1 MVNCFYVV
9 IVIICLGSLPINGCS
24 QRPTPKSTAEKLQ
37 IIVSILPQKYFVE
50 RVGGENVS
58 VEVIVEPGASPATYE
73 PKPQQ
78 LRMVSKANAYISIGV
93 PFENA
98 WMNRITAANR
108 QMLIVDTMQGIER
121 MPMAV
126 HVHEE
131 EEKPVLH
138 DNAENPDPHI
148 WLSPQLVKLQA
159 QTIYKALVQ
168 LTPEQ
173 ADIYQANL
181 ESFLSD
187 IEALDAE
194 LRESLAGLEQRKF
207 MVFHPAWGYFARDYE
222 LEMIPI
228 EVGGTEPS
236 AAELAT
242 LIAEAKKEKI
252 KVIFAQPEFST
263 RDAET
268 IAQEIDGEVLLLDPL
283 APDWLKN
290 LRYVSQTLA
299 QVLSQIW
306 IPSWRS
312 PYTNNPQPTQ
322 VSTAIASRIP
332 RGDIASI
339 GEKTTLKL

>member
-1 MVNCFYVV
+1 MLNWFYVV
-9 IVIICLGSLPINGCS
+9 TVTICWGFLPLSGCS
-24 QRPTPKSTAEKLQ
+24 QRPMPTSTTEKLQ
-37 IIVSILPQKYFVE
+37 LAVSILPQKYFVE
-50 RVGGENVS
+50 RIGGEYVS
-58 VEVIVEPGASPATYE
+58 VEVMVEPGASPATYE

-78 LRMVSKANAYISIGV
+78 LQVLSKADAYVSIGV

-108 QMLIVDTMQGIER
+108 EMLIVDTTQGIEQ
-121 MPMAV
+121 MPMAA
-126 HVHEE
+126 HIHEE
-131 EEKPVLH
+131 EEEEVHADERK
-138 DNAENPDPHI
+138 NPDPHI

-159 QTIYKALVQ
+159 QTIYRALVQ

-181 ESFLSD
+181 ESFVAD

-194 LRESLAGLEQRKF
+194 LRESLARLEQRKF
-207 MVFHPAWGYFARDYE
+207 MVFHPARGYFARDYE

-242 LIAEAKKEKI
+242 LIAEAKEEKI

-268 IAQEIDGEVLLLDPL
+268 IAQEIGGEVLLLDSL
-283 APDWLKN
+283 APDWLEN
-290 LRYVSQTLA
+290 MRYVSQTLA
-299 QVLSQIW
+299 QVLSQIRL
-306 IPSWRS
+306 PSWRS
-312 PYTNNPQPTQ
+312 PYTNNPQPNQ
-322 VSTAIASRIP
+322 VSTAISLTILIR
-332 RGDIASI
+332 S
-339 GEKTTLKL
+339 